1 MPRMKKQKEVQPEAI
16 TPTKKKSSKK
26 STATQEKE
34 KKVDGR
40 TVEGKLL
47 KMQAEYDKTSK
58 KYEELCKHYAELKVE
73 QETMLATVKT
83 LEVLLASFNALT
95 RKGEVK
101 LMKPEKGTPYWYIR
115 AMATIKSF
123 EVVTCSW
130 NDWTSDHY
138 RYVKGNMFL
147 DQKTANA
154 ACQALNAMLS
164 ELDH

>member
-1 MPRMKKQKEVQPEAI
+1 MPRMKKQQDVQPEA
-16 TPTKKKSSKK
+16 TAPKKKTASKK
-26 STATQEKE
+26 PATKE

-40 TVEGKLL
+40 TAERKLL
-47 KMQAEYDKTSK
+47 KIQGEYEKVSK
-58 KYEELCKHYAELKVE
+58 KYEELCKHFAELKVE
-73 QETMLATVKT
+73 HETMLDSVKT
-83 LEVLLASFNALT
+83 LEILLASFNALT
-95 RKGEVK
+95 SKGEVK
-101 LMKPEKGTPYWYIR
+101 LMKPNKGTAYWYIR

-147 DQKTANA
+147 DQRTANS

-164 ELDH
+164 KLD